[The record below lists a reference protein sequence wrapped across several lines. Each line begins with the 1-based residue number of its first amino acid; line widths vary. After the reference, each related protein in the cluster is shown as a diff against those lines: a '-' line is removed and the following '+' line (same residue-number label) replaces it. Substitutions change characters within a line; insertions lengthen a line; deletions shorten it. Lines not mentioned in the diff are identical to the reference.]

1 MKEFYLDSCGGGRL
15 HCAIWTPEGEPKAV
29 VQLIH
34 GIAEHIGRYDEFAR
48 FLNALEVVGWGW
60 NGELYFLAADGRLL
74 LNGNART
81 APAAAVRETEVSWM
95 TEWADF
101 YEYTTYSSASVPI
114 PQKKGIGKLLVRLE
128 LDEGA
133 SVKIEMQFDSAGVW
147 REVKTLQAEKKRSSY
162 LPIVPRR
169 CDHFRIRMTGSG
181 GCRLYSL
188 VREVYTGSEL

>member
-1 MKEFYLDSCGGGRL
+1 
-15 HCAIWTPEGEPKAV
+15 
-29 VQLIH
+29 
-34 GIAEHIGRYDEFAR
+34 
-48 FLNALEVVGWGW
+48 
-60 NGELYFLAADGRLL
+60 
-74 LNGNART
+74 
-81 APAAAVRETEVSWM
+81 M

-101 YEYTTYSSASVPI
+101 YEYTTYTSASVPI

-133 SVKIEMQFDSAGVW
+133 SVKIEMQFDSDGVW
-147 REVKTLQAEKKRSSY
+147 REVKTLQAEKKRSFY

>member
-1 MKEFYLDSCGGGRL
+1 MKDTAGAWHLF
-15 HCAIWTPEGEPKAV
+15 V
-29 VQLIH
+29 
-34 GIAEHIGRYDEFAR
+34 YDTLRGLWHRED
-48 FLNALEVVGWGW
+48 ALEVVGWGW
-60 NGELYFLAADGRLL
+60 NGELHFLAADGRLL

-133 SVKIEMQFDSAGVW
+133 SVKIEMQFDSDGVW
-147 REVKTLQAEKKRSSY
+147 REVKTLQAEKKRSFY

-181 GCRLYSL
+181 GCRLYSM